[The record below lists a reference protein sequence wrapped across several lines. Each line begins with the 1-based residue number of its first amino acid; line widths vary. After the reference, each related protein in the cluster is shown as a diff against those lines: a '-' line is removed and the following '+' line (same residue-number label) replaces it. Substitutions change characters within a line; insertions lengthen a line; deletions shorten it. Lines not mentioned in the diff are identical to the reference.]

1 MLTTGEMYPTAR
13 LLGDEIDATEMTGVE
28 HLGQYVFEMTQ
39 AKVKMLKEGTGVLP
53 PQEEKGVV
61 DVDVDVDE
69 EDDEGA
75 GEAEVVEEETDA
87 DEEPQ
92 LS

>member
-39 AKVKMLKEGTGVLP
+39 AKVKMFKEGKGVLP
-53 PQEEKGVV
+53 PQEEKGV
-61 DVDVDVDE
+61 VDVDVDE

>member
-39 AKVKMLKEGTGVLP
+39 AKVRMLKEGMGVLP
-53 PQEEKGVV
+53 PQEKKGVV
-61 DVDVDVDE
+61 DVDG

-75 GEAEVVEEETDA
+75 YGAEVVEEETEA
-87 DEEPQ
+87 DEEHQ